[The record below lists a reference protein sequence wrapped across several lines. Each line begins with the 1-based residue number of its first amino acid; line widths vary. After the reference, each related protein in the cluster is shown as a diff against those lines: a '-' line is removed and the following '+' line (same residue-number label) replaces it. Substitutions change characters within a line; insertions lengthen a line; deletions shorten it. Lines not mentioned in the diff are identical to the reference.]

1 MPKPP
6 KSVAPPPCH
15 WPNRSTAGAAGAG
28 ALVGQAKAVRL
39 TAPHP
44 ARPRADAAQ
53 PMTTFA
59 ARRVGKSERASAGD
73 ELVRS
78 QGDEFLLN
86 SAERNVRTRP
96 NGTYNFVRVQG
107 DTRNDQRTYVSSRSG
122 HAGLAAGRPVLYAG
136 TIRFEGGKLDW
147 WSNYSGTYQP
157 MAAFRQQAQ
166 LPNDRFVPWQTLQMG
181 GVGLQRGMFQDRRDS
196 VAPGAAKRTA
206 TTPPAPGPAASGRT
220 AADGG
225 GAGAGGQGVAS
236 AVSRPAEARP
246 VAATPPSKPPS
257 KPPTGPASSTV
268 GVSGAVAAGS
278 PAKAS

>member
-1 MPKPP
+1 MSKPP

-15 WPNRSTAGAAGAG
+15 WPNRPTAGATGG
-28 ALVGQAKAVRL
+28 GSVVGQAKAVRW

-44 ARPRADAAQ
+44 ATHPARSRADSVQ

-107 DTRNDQRTYVSSRSG
+107 DTRNDQRTYVSARSG

-136 TIRFEGGKLDW
+136 TIRFDSGKLDW

-157 MAAFRQQAQ
+157 MADFRQQAQ
-166 LPNDRFVPWQTLQMG
+166 LPDNRFVPWQTLQMG
-181 GVGLQRGMFQDRRDS
+181 GIGLQRGMFQDRRDAT
-196 VAPGAAKRTA
+196 APRKPDTPTRAANAPTVGSPTPACPPSGAATA
-206 TTPPAPGPAASGRT
+206 AAPRPIAPVGSGASSAGHGAATALPASVPTQRPAA
-220 AADGG
+220 
-225 GAGAGGQGVAS
+225 AS
-236 AVSRPAEARP
+236 VSPPMPRAV
-246 VAATPPSKPPS
+246 
-257 KPPTGPASSTV
+257 
-268 GVSGAVAAGS
+268 
-278 PAKAS
+278 AKAS

>member
-1 MPKPP
+1 MSKPP

-15 WPNRSTAGAAGAG
+15 WPNRPTAGAAGGG
-28 ALVGQAKAVRL
+28 AVVGQAKAVRL

-44 ARPRADAAQ
+44 APHPVRPRADAVQ

-59 ARRVGKSERASAGD
+59 ARRVGKCERASAGD

-136 TIRFEGGKLDW
+136 TIRFDGGKLDW

-166 LPNDRFVPWQTLQMG
+166 LPEDRFVPWQTLQMG
-181 GVGLQRGMFQDRRDS
+181 GVGLQRGMFLDRRDS
-196 VAPGAAKRTA
+196 VAPGAAKRA
-206 TTPPAPGPAASGRT
+206 AATPPAPS
-220 AADGG
+220 
-225 GAGAGGQGVAS
+225 
-236 AVSRPAEARP
+236 
-246 VAATPPSKPPS
+246 VAATGKAAAEGGESAGGAPPSKPSSTPPATPS
-257 KPPTGPASSTV
+257 SSPSTPRPAAASATVGASGPA
-268 GVSGAVAAGS
+268 GAS
-278 PAKAS
+278 AKAS